1 MKVEL
6 SSEEAWVLL
15 SHVARSVLDDAGLS
29 EEDRA
34 SLRRWRSE
42 EMRPNSEP
50 MAALTVKLNADLAK
64 THENK
69 SRSRLRKP
77 DWK

>member
-6 SSEEAWVLL
+6 TSEEAWVLL
-15 SHVARSVLDDAGLS
+15 SEVARNVLEDAGLN
-29 EEDRA
+29 EDDRSA
-34 SLRRWRSE
+34 LRRWRSE
-42 EMRPNSEP
+42 EMRPNAEP
-50 MAALTVKLNADLAK
+50 MVELTAKLNVDLAK

>member
-6 SSEEAWVLL
+6 TSEEAWVLL
-15 SHVARSVLDDAGLS
+15 SEVARNVLEDADLSDD
-29 EEDRA
+29 DRA
-34 SLRRWRSE
+34 ALRRWRSE
-42 EMRPNSEP
+42 EMRPNAEP
-50 MAALTVKLNADLAK
+50 MADLTEKLNADLAK

>member
-15 SHVARSVLDDAGLS
+15 SEVARRILDEGDLA
-29 EEDRA
+29 EADRA
-34 SLRRWRSE
+34 ALRRWRSD
-42 EMRPNSEP
+42 EMRPNSEM
-50 MAALTVKLNADLAK
+50 MAVLTEKLNADLAK

>member
-15 SHVARSVLDDAGLS
+15 SHVTRNLLDDAGLTDD
-29 EEDRA
+29 DRA
-34 SLRRWRSE
+34 ALRRWRSE
-42 EMRPNSEP
+42 DMRPNSET
-50 MAALTVKLNADLAK
+50 MAALTEKLNADLAK